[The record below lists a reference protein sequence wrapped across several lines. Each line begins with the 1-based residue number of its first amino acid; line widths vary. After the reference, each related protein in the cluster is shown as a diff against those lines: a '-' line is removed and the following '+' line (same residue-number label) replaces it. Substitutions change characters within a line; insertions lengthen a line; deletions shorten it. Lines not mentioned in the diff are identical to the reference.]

1 MESNSLP
8 AHPQL
13 PWTQPGW
20 QENIQSW
27 IDQKLT
33 SRGIRMEGPLEILHM
48 RTWSA
53 FASIPTSDGI
63 VYFKA
68 PSSVN
73 AFEASLTQKL
83 VQLRPDCMVRLL
95 AVDVEKGWTLSAD
108 SGDTLRSHIRS
119 VDDLPKWD
127 RVLPFYAEFQ
137 IDLAQN
143 LNDLL
148 FTGAPD
154 RRLELFPHLYRE
166 LLEDTEN
173 LRVDNPPGLSSE
185 EHRHL
190 LKLQSVVEDMCLQL
204 GSYGLPETICHE
216 EVHDANVI
224 LDGERVIFTD
234 WADSCIGHPF
244 FTMLVTIRSAA
255 FRAGI
260 EDDAPQMLHLRDIY
274 LEPWS
279 SFGSPTELREAFDIA
294 YRLAMINRSLSYH
307 LSMAR
312 LPEEYKIENDAI
324 PGWLQDFLE
333 TFN

>member
-1 MESNSLP
+1 M
-8 AHPQL
+8 A
-13 PWTQPGW
+13 
-20 QENIQSW
+20 W
-27 IDQKLT
+27 IDLELSSQ
-33 SRGIRMEGPLEILHM
+33 GIRIKGPLEILHM

-68 PSSVN
+68 PSSEN
-73 AFEASLTQKL
+73 AFEAALTQTL
-83 VQLRPDCMVRLL
+83 TQLRPDCMVRLL
-95 AVDVEKGWTLSAD
+95 AVDIERGWALSAD
-108 SGDTLRSHIRS
+108 SGDTLRSFIRS
-119 VDDLPKWD
+119 VDDLPRWD
-127 RVLPFYAEFQ
+127 HVLPFYAEFQ
-137 IDLAQN
+137 IDLAQH
-143 LNDLL
+143 LPDLRL
-148 FTGAPD
+148 TGAPD
-154 RRLELFPHLYRE
+154 RRLEIFPDLYRR

-173 LRVDNPPGLSSE
+173 LRVDNPPGLSSD
-185 EHRHL
+185 EHQKL
-190 LKLQSVVEDMCLQL
+190 LDLQPKVEDLCAQL
-204 GSYGLPETICHE
+204 AGYALPETICHE

-224 LDGERVIFTD
+224 LNGDRVIFTD

-244 FTMLVTIRSAA
+244 FTMLVTIRSTAY
-255 FRAGI
+255 RAGI
-260 EDDAPQMLHLRDIY
+260 KEDAPEMLHLRDIY

-333 TFN
+333 TAV

>member
-1 MESNSLP
+1 MESNTLP
-8 AHPQL
+8 GHPQL

-20 QENIQSW
+20 QETVLPW
-27 IDQKLT
+27 IDQELT
-33 SRGIRMEGPLEILHM
+33 SQGIRIEGPLEILHM

-68 PSSVN
+68 PSSEN
-73 AFEASLTQKL
+73 AFEAALTQKL

-95 AVDVEKGWTLSAD
+95 AVDLERGWTLSAD
-108 SGDTLRSHIRS
+108 SGDTLRSFIRS
-119 VDDLPKWD
+119 VDDLPQWD
-127 RVLPFYAEFQ
+127 NVLPFYADFQ
-137 IDLAQN
+137 IDLAQH
-143 LNDLL
+143 LPDLL
-148 FTGAPD
+148 LTGAPD
-154 RRLELFPHLYRE
+154 RRLELFPNLYRK

-173 LRVDNPPGLSSE
+173 LRVENPPGLSSE

-190 LKLQSVVEDMCLQL
+190 LKLQSEVEDMCLQL
-204 GSYGLPETICHE
+204 DSYGLPETICHE

-234 WADSCIGHPF
+234 WADSSVAHPF

-255 FRAGI
+255 YRAGL
-260 EDDAPQMLHLRDIY
+260 DQDAPEMAHLRDIY

-279 SFGSPTELREAFDIA
+279 SFGSPTELREALDIA

-307 LSMAR
+307 LSMAK

-333 TFN
+333 TVD

>member
-1 MESNSLP
+1 MESNTLP
-8 AHPQL
+8 DHPQL
-13 PWTQPGW
+13 PWTQSGW
-20 QENIQSW
+20 QESVQTW
-27 IDQKLT
+27 IDQELT
-33 SRGIRMEGPLEILHM
+33 SQGIRIEGPLEILHM

-53 FASIPTSDGI
+53 FASIATSEGT

-68 PSSVN
+68 PSLDN
-73 AFEASLTQKL
+73 AFEAALTHKL

-95 AVDVEKGWTLSAD
+95 AIDLERGWTLSAD
-108 SGDTLRSHIRS
+108 SGDTLRSFIRS
-119 VDDLPKWD
+119 VDDLPQWD
-127 RVLPFYAEFQ
+127 HVLPFYAEFQ
-137 IDLAQN
+137 IDLAQH
-143 LNDLL
+143 LPDLL
-148 FTGAPD
+148 LTGAPD
-154 RRLELFPHLYRE
+154 RRLAHFPHLYRE

-173 LRVDNPPGLSSE
+173 LRVGNPPGLSSE

-190 LKLQSVVEDMCLQL
+190 LKLQSEVKDMCLQL

-216 EVHDANVI
+216 EIHDANVI

-255 FRAGI
+255 FRADL
-260 EDDAPQMLHLRDIY
+260 EEDAPEMLHLRDIY

-307 LSMAR
+307 LSMAM

-333 TFN
+333 TAV

>member
-1 MESNSLP
+1 MKSLTLP
-8 AHPQL
+8 GHPQL

-33 SRGIRMEGPLEILHM
+33 SRGIRIEGPLEILHM

-63 VYFKA
+63 VYFKS
-68 PSSVN
+68 PSSEN
-73 AFEASLTQKL
+73 AFEAALTQKL
-83 VQLRPDCMVRLL
+83 VQLRPDCMVKLL
-95 AVDVEKGWTLSAD
+95 AVDLERGWTLSAD
-108 SGDTLRSHIRS
+108 SGDTLRSFIRS
-119 VDDLPKWD
+119 VDDLPQWD
-127 RVLPFYAEFQ
+127 HVLPFYAEFQ
-137 IDLAQN
+137 IDLAQY
-143 LNDLL
+143 LDDLL
-148 FTGAPD
+148 LTGAPD
-154 RRLELFPHLYRE
+154 RRLGPFPRLFGE
-166 LLEDTEN
+166 LLEDTVN

-190 LKLQSVVEDMCLQL
+190 LDLQSKVDDMCVQL
-204 GSYGLPETICHE
+204 ASYGLPETICHE

-260 EDDAPQMLHLRDIY
+260 EDDAPEMLHLRDIY

-307 LSMAR
+307 LSMAE

-333 TFN
+333 TFD